1 MTQIKRIL
9 ILLMATLVMTEVA
22 VEAKRPA
29 ILNQAD
35 EKAMNEWV
43 NATLGFQLRITDAA
57 KEFVA
62 KKGFDSQYGARPLKR
77 AIQTYVEDPLSELML
92 KNEGL
97 SNATLL
103 LDVSED
109 EIQATVIDQDNEKN
123 VAERQLTDNA

>member
-43 NATLGFQLRITDAA
+43 NATFSKMTPDEKIAHC
-57 KEFVA
+57 F
-62 KKGFDSQYGARPLKR
+62 RPMPMILCKR
-77 AIQTYVEDPLSELML
+77 FRRKWLQ
-92 KNEGL
+92 
-97 SNATLL
+97 
-103 LDVSED
+103 
-109 EIQATVIDQDNEKN
+109 
-123 VAERQLTDNA
+123 